1 MLKWGS
7 SLDGVNI
14 LLENKHQMF
23 FLVKILETRDCGLT
37 DRWPVCVI
45 WGTFFHT
52 CPPRNVCSRD
62 DGWRTFQ
69 GALHPGHPDIV
80 LWLLSVTGYWDKL
93 IYRTYHYT
101 QFYLNGKLF
110 LSKSLSEGV
119 AKCSFLRLKGIMLT
133 DKSCVILAI
142 NEDFFMHLH
151 WLGHT

>member
-23 FLVKILETRDCGLT
+23 FLVKILETRDSGLT

-62 DGWRTFQ
+62 DGWRTFK
-69 GALHPGHPDIV
+69 GRYTLDIRTLFSGFC
-80 LWLLSVTGYWDKL
+80 LW
-93 IYRTYHYT
+93 RTYHYT